1 MGEPYPAH
9 RQDFL
14 RLAADHVSYVELA
27 DDSKI
32 PDTKVYKTVT
42 YTRTLPHRTN
52 VGAHPEGRTVIFDFD
67 TGSGVPPAKQLT
79 LFKKDFALDL
89 TDSLT
94 VETPSGGF
102 HVYTVW
108 PDEVP
113 LPGNWKF
120 KKFSRL
126 GLDLSGDL
134 RSAETKGHAVMPG
147 SVVDGVEYTVSQRLP
162 VKRLSQQDVET
173 FSDLYLMLTQVPTSS
188 RENPPTAR
196 NPRELSKNHARPTT
210 KNVNSLRSHLAR
222 SHYTTWHSQ
231 RAYVYA
237 VLNCCHSEGTIVD
250 YWRALDICRDKS
262 QGDRVVSTRELW
274 EDVARLSPS
283 PHQGKYC
290 LRTGPDKPSYV
301 EEGLSE
307 EELRSRVLKKLK
319 LSTGWRSP
327 RVVDLELAVK
337 ALTGGRQGPSKYYPL
352 ALALLEDFVQP
363 WMNFGVSRIMLAD
376 VFLSDFYSVSMG
388 DVKQAKKLLMRKGI
402 LEVAVKQSTGR
413 TTVFRL
419 RHEFENVRL
428 SKVLVAMKLT
438 LGSDVMLDARTG
450 DFYDSVTREVLGSA
464 TSLDSGG
471 EFHSLLA
478 PRLSQRTVV
487 EYLLETP

>member
-1 MGEPYPAH
+1 MGETYPAH

-14 RLAADHVSYVELA
+14 HLADDHVSYVELA

-32 PDTKVYKTVT
+32 PDTTVYKTVT
-42 YTRTLPHRTN
+42 YSSQVPHRTN

-67 TGSGVPPAKQLT
+67 TGSGHSPKKQLS
-79 LFKKDFALDL
+79 LFKKDFSLDL

-108 PDEVP
+108 PEDVP

-120 KKFSRL
+120 SKFSRL

-147 SVVDGVEYTVSQRLP
+147 SLVGGVEYTVSKRLP
-162 VKRLSQQDVET
+162 LKELAREDVET
-173 FSDLYLMLTQVPTSS
+173 FSDLYQMLTRVPTSS

-196 NPRELSKNHARPTT
+196 NLPTSSKNYSRPTT

-222 SHYTTWHSQ
+222 TDHTTWHSR

-237 VLNCCHSEGTIVD
+237 VLNCCHSEGTIVE

-262 QGDRVVSTRELW
+262 RGDRVVSTRELW

-290 LRTGPDKPSYV
+290 LRTGPDRERYT
-301 EEGLSE
+301 E
-307 EELRSRVLKKLK
+307 EEISVEDLRARVLKKLK

-327 RVVDLELAVK
+327 RVVALDRAVLAL
-337 ALTGGRQGPSKYYPL
+337 AGGRQGPSKYYPL
-352 ALALLEDFVQP
+352 ALAILEDFVQP

-376 VFLSDFYSVSMG
+376 VFLSEFYSVSLG
-388 DVKQAKKLLMRKGI
+388 DVKQAKKLLMRRGI

-419 RHEFENVRL
+419 CHEFENVRL
-428 SKVLVAMKLT
+428 SRVLVAMKLT
-438 LGSDVMLDARTG
+438 LGGDVMLDARSG
-450 DFYDSVTREVLGSA
+450 DFYDSVTRDVLGSS
-464 TSLDSGG
+464 TVLSSESD
-471 EFHSLLA
+471 FHALLA

-487 EYLLETP
+487 EYLLGS